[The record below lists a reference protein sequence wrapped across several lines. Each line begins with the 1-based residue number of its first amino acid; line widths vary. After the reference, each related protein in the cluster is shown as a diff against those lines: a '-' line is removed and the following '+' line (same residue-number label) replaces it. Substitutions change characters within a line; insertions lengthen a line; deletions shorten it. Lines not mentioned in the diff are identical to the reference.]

1 MPEAPLVQPLSA
13 VVALDGPSGT
23 GKSTV
28 ARTLARRLGARYLDT
43 GAMYRAATAMVLRAG
58 VDPADA
64 DAVRTAVAGLVLDIS
79 TDPDDQAV
87 RVGDIDVTEEIRG
100 PEVTTAVSPVSAIA
114 EVRAQLVAQQRAL
127 IGAGGIVVEG
137 RDIASVVWP
146 QAELKVYLT
155 ASPEVRA
162 ARRAGELVATG
173 NRENL
178 PSVAEVALDLARRD
192 TFDSSRAASPLM
204 RADGALELDTSDL
217 DINGVVEELIRLLA
231 VESAN

>member
-1 MPEAPLVQPLSA
+1 MPAAPLAQPFSA

-58 VDPADA
+58 VDPGDA
-64 DAVRTAVAGLVLDIS
+64 ESVRKTVAGLVLDIS
-79 TDPDDQAV
+79 TDPQNQAI
-87 RVGDIDVTEEIRG
+87 RVGPLDLTDEIRG

-114 EVRAQLVAQQRAL
+114 EVRAQLVEQQREL
-127 IGAGGIVVEG
+127 IGAGGIIVEG

-162 ARRAGELVATG
+162 ARRAGELAAAG
-173 NRENL
+173 DSANR

-192 TFDSSRAASPLM
+192 TFDSSRAASPLR
-204 RADGALELDTSDL
+204 RADGALEFDTSAL
-217 DINGVVEELIRLLA
+217 DVDGVVEQLIRLLA
-231 VESAN
+231 AESTG

>member
-1 MPEAPLVQPLSA
+1 VPEAPLVPPFTA

-43 GAMYRAATAMVLRAG
+43 GAMYRAVTAMVLRAG

-64 DAVRTAVAGLVLDIS
+64 DSVRKTVADVVLDIS

-87 RVGDIDVTEEIRG
+87 RVGDLDLTEEIRG
-100 PEVTTAVSPVSAIA
+100 HEVTTAVSPVSAIP
-114 EVRAQLVAQQRAL
+114 EVRAQLVAQQREL
-127 IGAGGIVVEG
+127 IGSGGIVVEG

-146 QAELKVYLT
+146 QAELKIYLT

-162 ARRAGELVATG
+162 ARRAGELGAAG
-173 NRENL
+173 NGENL
-178 PSVAEVALDLARRD
+178 PSVADVARDLARRD
-192 TFDSSRAASPLM
+192 TFDSSRAASPLK

-217 DINGVVEELIRLLA
+217 DIDGVVEELIRLLA
-231 VESAN
+231 AHAAG